1 MVKVLFK
8 GPMKKSVGF
17 EEMEIKGGNIED
29 VLRDLSRKLGVEIFI
44 NDGKAWM
51 KLDSGGKKVKVTIT
65 IFHNGE
71 NILKKNVE
79 RIESGTLEIITPMG
93 GG

>member
-1 MVKVLFK
+1 MIKVLFK

-17 EEMEIKGGNIED
+17 EETEIEGGNLQD
-29 VLRDLSRKLGVEIFI
+29 VLKRLSEKLGVEIFL
-44 NDGKAWM
+44 DRGKVWM

-71 NILKKNVE
+71 NVLKKNLE